1 MVLFERFA
9 IAIDDVR
16 HAVGSEFHAIVAQC
30 GDDFGKQR
38 VLLFEHAR
46 GDGGVIV
53 VGEDGDDGL
62 GDYFALVKLFVDE
75 MDGWSGETRAGI
87 YDCFVDVFSVHA
99 FSAECREQGGMNVE
113 HAVFIRSTELGRDE
127 S

>member
-1 MVLFERFA
+1 MVLLKRFA

-16 HAVGSEFHAIVAQC
+16 YAVGSEFHAIIAQC
-30 GDDFGKQR
+30 GDDFGEQR
-38 VLLFEHAR
+38 VLLLEHAR

-75 MDGWSGETRAGI
+75 MDGRPGETRAGI

-99 FSAECREQGGMNVE
+99 FSAKCREQGGMNVE
-113 HAVFIRSTELGRDE
+113 HAVFIRSTELRRDE